1 MNEGKIQAED
11 RPMLI
16 AIFQQNWENVR
27 HIKNE
32 RLTFANFYAVITAG
46 ALSLL
51 NTVKGQGRAEIFLLL
66 FLWFFSLLG
75 LLTSLRLKAEL
86 EECLENID
94 ALLIT
99 TGLESFMAMGVTNKE
114 RMRYPKF
121 RWMFP
126 VFYSFT
132 TTAFTALLLYNL
144 VAGRLP

>member
-1 MNEGKIQAED
+1 MNEGKIQADE

-16 AIFQQNWENVR
+16 AVFQQNWENVR

-32 RLTFANFYAVITAG
+32 RLTFANFYAIITAG

-86 EECLENID
+86 EECLENIE
-94 ALLIT
+94 ALLVT
-99 TGLESFMAMGVTNKE
+99 VSLESFMAMGVTRNA

-126 VFYSFT
+126 AFYSFT

-144 VAGRLP
+144 LVCRAP